1 MDRHVYI
8 QMSKLSNV
16 RGRISYISST
26 AKQEN
31 LYAVYE
37 TCDRPFWSKMAKEN
51 RADYIRSGTA
61 GDCIEARELII
72 ALPESFVEYDPQE
85 LLKEFTEFFKD
96 RYGVE
101 CIAALHHN
109 KKKTNYHIHLI
120 FSERKT
126 LAEPKRKVASRN
138 MFYDENGRHCRTK
151 REILD
156 DDGNVRAG
164 CNIVKKGE
172 IYEEHLFDKKIA
184 TFKDKSFT
192 REIKEAYTEL
202 INERIN
208 DENERLKVFNKDGI
222 YLPLKKIGKN
232 NPNEKNIRANNRMV
246 LEWNNVTLQAVEL
259 IPAEHIREV
268 KKEEIQRPMTA
279 IYKSGTQLGDL
290 YEKIVDRA
298 VTTLVNFV
306 NRWLMLSKEQRP
318 KPGEDFF
325 YRLLEKCRPRVRN
338 RFEWDRDER

>member
-16 RGRISYISST
+16 RGRISYTSST

-37 TCDRPFWSKMAKEN
+37 TCDRPFWSKLAKEN

-109 KKKTNYHIHLI
+109 KRKTNYHIHLI
-120 FSERKT
+120 FSERKM
-126 LAEPKRKVASRN
+126 LAEPERKVASRN

-156 DDGNVRAG
+156 DDGKVRTG
-164 CNIVKKGE
+164 CSIVKKGE
-172 IYEEHLFDKKIA
+172 IYEEHFFDKKIA
-184 TFKDKSFT
+184 AFKDKSFT
-192 REIKEAYTEL
+192 REIKEAYTDL
-202 INERIN
+202 INECIN
-208 DENERLKVFNKDGI
+208 DENEKLKVFNKDGI
-222 YLPLKKIGKN
+222 YLPMKKIGKN

-246 LEWNNVTLQAVEL
+246 LEWNNVASQAVEL
-259 IPAEHIREV
+259 MPTEHIREV
-268 KKEEIQRPMTA
+268 KRTEIQEPLKEINWTGKP
-279 IYKSGTQLGDL
+279 IGNL
-290 YEKIVDRA
+290 YEKIVNRAIKTLIRFVDR
-298 VTTLVNFV
+298 
-306 NRWLMLSKEQRP
+306 WMLLPNYNRP
-318 KPGEDFF
+318 KPGEEFF
-325 YRLLEKCRPRVRN
+325 YGLLDRCRAKMKTKA
-338 RFEWDRDER
+338 DRDWER

>member
-37 TCDRPFWSKMAKEN
+37 TCDRPFWSKLAKEN
-51 RADYIRSGTA
+51 RADYIRNGTA
-61 GDCIEARELII
+61 GDCIETRELII

-85 LLKEFTEFFKD
+85 LLKEFTEFFKE

-109 KKKTNYHIHLI
+109 KRKTNYHIHLI
-120 FSERKT
+120 FSERKM
-126 LAEPKRKVASRN
+126 LAEPERKVASRN

-156 DDGNVRAG
+156 DDGKVRAG

-184 TFKDKSFT
+184 VFKEKSFT
-192 REIKEAYTEL
+192 REIKEAYTDL

-222 YLPLKKIGKN
+222 YLPMKKIGKN

-246 LEWNNVTLQAVEL
+246 LEWNNVASQAVEL
-259 IPAEHIREV
+259 VPAEHIREV
-268 KKEEIQRPMTA
+268 KRTEIQEPLKE
-279 IYKSGTQLGDL
+279 IYKTGKPIGNQ

-298 VTTLVNFV
+298 IKTLIRFV
-306 NRWLMLSKEQRP
+306 DRWLMLPSYDRP
-318 KPGEDFF
+318 KPGEAFF
-325 YRLLEKCRPRVRN
+325 YGLLDRCRAKMKTKA
-338 RFEWDRDER
+338 DRDWER